1 MDGFAASEERQDGIR
16 VPSRPDPSSRRLS
29 LRLAREDELVTIGA
43 LFGPALE
50 GYRGTA
56 ADPVL
61 GAYLRDLVQ
70 GVRERWEV
78 SETYV
83 ALVEGRVVGSVAFYQ
98 DVALEGWSNLPAG
111 WAGFRALVVDPAT
124 RGVGVGRALVEQ
136 CLARGRDVGAA
147 VLGIHSADYL
157 SHAVELY
164 DRMGFVRC
172 PEFDLAAKLVFPTES
187 GADVTAIAFRYD
199 LVGEPTDPRTV
210 MEPGSTT

>member
-16 VPSRPDPSSRRLS
+16 VPSRPDPGSRRLT

-43 LFGPALE
+43 LFGSALE

-61 GAYLRDLVQ
+61 SAYLRDLVQ

-111 WAGFRALVVDPAT
+111 WAGFRALVVDPAA

-172 PEFDLAAKLVFPTES
+172 PEFDLAAKVVFPTDS

-199 LVGEPTDPRTV
+199 LVGEPTGPRTV

>member
-1 MDGFAASEERQDGIR
+1 MDGFAASDQRHDGIR
-16 VPSRPDPSSRRLS
+16 VPPRPDPRSRLT

-61 GAYLRDLVQ
+61 NAYLRDLVE

-83 ALVEGRVVGSVAFYQ
+83 ALVEGARVVGSVAFYQ
-98 DVALEGWSNLPAG
+98 DVALEGWSNLPPG
-111 WAGFRALVVDPAT
+111 WAGFRALVVDPAA

-172 PEFDLAAKLVFPTES
+172 PEFDLAAKVVFPTDG
-187 GADVTAIAFRYD
+187 GADVTAIAFRYE
-199 LVGEPTDPRTV
+199 LVGEATGPRTV
-210 MEPGSTT
+210 TEPGSTT

>member
-1 MDGFAASEERQDGIR
+1 MHAH
-16 VPSRPDPSSRRLS
+16 PDPTAGRPSI
-29 LRLAREDELVTIGA
+29 RLAREDELDIIGA

-50 GYRGTA
+50 GYRGTD
-56 ADPVL
+56 ADTVVN
-61 GAYLRDLVQ
+61 AYLRDLVE

-78 SETYV
+78 AETYV
-83 ALVEGRVVGSVAFYQ
+83 ALVEGRVAGSVAFYQ

-111 WAGFRALVVDPAT
+111 WTGFRALVVDPAA

-136 CLARGRDVGAA
+136 CLARGREVGAA

-172 PEFDLAAKLVFPTES
+172 PEYDLAARAAFPVAG
-187 GADVTAIAFRYD
+187 GADVIAIAFRYE
-199 LVGEPTDPRTV
+199 L
-210 MEPGSTT
+210 